1 MRKKY
6 SHIKFLAHFAHLLSI
21 SVKLNL
27 NTKYND
33 MLFSSVP
40 KEIKNFIRGKI
51 LPGDYLYIE
60 TKYILKLFFHAI
72 EK

>member
-1 MRKKY
+1 
-6 SHIKFLAHFAHLLSI
+6 
-21 SVKLNL
+21 
-27 NTKYND
+27 